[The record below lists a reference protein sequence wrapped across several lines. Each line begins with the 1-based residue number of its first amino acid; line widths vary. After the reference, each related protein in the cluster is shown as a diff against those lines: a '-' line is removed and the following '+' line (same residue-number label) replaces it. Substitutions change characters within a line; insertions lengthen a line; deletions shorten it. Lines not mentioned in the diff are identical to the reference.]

1 MDNSTGSVL
10 KAKDVKVQ
18 GSFHLDIG
26 HPLRKAGNAVHASS
40 VSPQVLIVESNADF
54 AVLEITCPCGAKN
67 RIRCE
72 YADK

>member
-1 MDNSTGSVL
+1 MDNSVGRVL

-26 HPLRKAGNAVHASS
+26 RPLGKTGNTVHAPS

-54 AVLEITCPCGAKN
+54 AVL
-67 RIRCE
+67 
-72 YADK
+72 